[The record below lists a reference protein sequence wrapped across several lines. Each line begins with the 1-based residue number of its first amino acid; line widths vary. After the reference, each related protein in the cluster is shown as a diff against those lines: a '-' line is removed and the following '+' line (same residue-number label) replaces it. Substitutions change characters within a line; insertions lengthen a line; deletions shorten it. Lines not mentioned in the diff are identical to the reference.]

1 MPATRR
7 LIMAGFGSSGAA
19 SMGGKARAKLLTE
32 EERSDSARL
41 AAQARWVKTPIP
53 KATHEGPLSIGNMS
67 IDSAVLE
74 DKTRVLSERAFSRA
88 LDVSRGGYQYRQ
100 RSKVDGGGDLPIF
113 LAVKSLKDFI
123 GDDLRAAVEK
133 PKLYTTLTGGRPANG
148 IDAKLIPLICDVWLK
163 ARDAKALSESHL
175 KVAAKADILMRG
187 LATVGIIALIDEATG
202 YQYERPQKELEDQ
215 LRTFLSENLVRY
227 ASGFPHDYLK
237 HLCRLK
243 GVELRPDMRLPQ
255 YFGHLT
261 GDLVYKRI
269 APGLLRALKERRA
282 EKGKPGNKLYQWTSE
297 DRGYPALMMQIG
309 TVVGLMKIHTDY
321 DAFKKQ
327 LDQAAPKYLDVP
339 GLFDNAEDWE
349 EPRK

>member
-1 MPATRR
+1 
-7 LIMAGFGSSGAA
+7 MAADFGSSGAA
-19 SMGGKARAKLLTE
+19 SMGGKARAKLLSD
-32 EERSDSARL
+32 EERSDSARV
-41 AAQARWVKTPIP
+41 AAQARWTKGPIP

-67 IDSAVLE
+67 IDCAVLE

-100 RSKVDGGGDLPIF
+100 RSKMDGGGDLPIF

-123 GDDLRAAVEK
+123 DNDLRLAVEK
-133 PKLYTTLTGGRPANG
+133 PKLYVTLTGGRPANG
-148 IDAKLIPLICDVWLK
+148 VDAKLIPAICDVWLK
-163 ARDAKALSESHL
+163 ARDAGALSESQL

-187 LATVGIIALIDEATG
+187 LATVGIIALVDEATG
-202 YQYERPQKELEDQ
+202 YQYERPQKELEAQ
-215 LRTFLSENLVRY
+215 LRTFLSESLVRY

-269 APGLLRALKERRA
+269 APGLLKALKDRRA
-282 EKGKPGNKLYQWTSE
+282 ERGKMGSKLYQWTSE
-297 DRGYPALMMQIG
+297 DKGYPALMMQIG
-309 TVVGLMKIHTDY
+309 TVVGLMKLHNNY
-321 DAFKKQ
+321 DAFKSQ
-327 LDQAAPKYLDVP
+327 LDKATPKYLDVP
-339 GLFDNAEDWE
+339 GLFDDIDEKHPQAD
-349 EPRK
+349 